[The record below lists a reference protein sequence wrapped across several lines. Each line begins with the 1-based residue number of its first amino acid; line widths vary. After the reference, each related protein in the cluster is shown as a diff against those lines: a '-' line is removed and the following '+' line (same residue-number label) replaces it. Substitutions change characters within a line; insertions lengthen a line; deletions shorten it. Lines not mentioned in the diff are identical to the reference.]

1 MIKTYTDISQLF
13 DEGIISPTD
22 ILIVWG
28 KRGKGKSSFM
38 GKLQSDLMKH
48 KNAEPRIEFSKYK
61 CERLRQAGITIEPPE
76 DHLVFSDT
84 FFEDNS
90 LYGEQ
95 RRPYETSALDFVI
108 PNKIHTGG
116 IVCPCSCLFWDEIQ
130 DLYDSHNGAVPS
142 FVSKAF
148 ELSRQIGV
156 FICMAC
162 QRPMRIVKDIRDL
175 ATFVEVVKVECRYF
189 RGLIS
194 ETIWTL
200 NIIYDN
206 SQFEAYDSDKKNEE
220 YIDRTIKMSF
230 AGDIYECY
238 DPDYFMPMFYQ
249 GLEEI
254 TPVYKKVQRT
264 EFTPDGFERFASRR
278 VIDIPE
284 TFRGKKPREQKP
296 PIKPK
301 EQKSIQKP
309 EEVA

>member
-38 GKLQSDLMKH
+38 GKLQSDLMKP
-48 KNAEPRIEFSKYK
+48 KNAKPRIELAKYK
-61 CERLRQAGITIEPPE
+61 CARLRQAGINIEPPE

-90 LYGEQ
+90 LLGKQ
-95 RRPYETSALDFVI
+95 RRPYDTSALDFVI

-130 DLYDSHNGAVPS
+130 DLYDSHNGSVPS

-148 ELSRQIGV
+148 ELARQIGV

-175 ATFVEVVKVECRYF
+175 ATFVEIVNVEYKYF

-206 SQFEAYDSDKKNEE
+206 SQFEAYDSDKKNKE
-220 YIDRTIKMSF
+220 YIDRTIKLSF
-230 AGDIYECY
+230 AGNIYKCY
-238 DPDYFMPMFYQ
+238 DPDYFMPMFYR

-254 TPVYKKVQRT
+254 TPVYSKVEKT
-264 EFTPDGFERFASRR
+264 EFSPDGFERYASHR

-284 TFRGKKPREQKP
+284 TFRGKKP
-296 PIKPK
+296 K
-301 EQKSIQKP
+301 EQKSTPKQNEKT
-309 EEVA
+309 A